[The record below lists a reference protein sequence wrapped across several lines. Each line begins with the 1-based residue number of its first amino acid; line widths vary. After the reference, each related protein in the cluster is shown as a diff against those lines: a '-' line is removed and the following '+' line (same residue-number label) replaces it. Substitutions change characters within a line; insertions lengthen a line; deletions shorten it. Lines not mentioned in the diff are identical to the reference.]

1 MHTSCLTMD
10 ILISILCGFL
20 AGLLPS
26 AGLARKLWNL
36 QCDVAHVQAQLL
48 KERNARA
55 ANTRWKDKELL
66 DELTGAAEDPKKAV
80 PLKNVDPLA
89 KFRRA

>member
-1 MHTSCLTMD
+1 MD
-10 ILISILCGFL
+10 YAISILCGFL
-20 AGLLPS
+20 AGLLPY
-26 AGLARKLWNL
+26 AGLSRKLWNL

-66 DELTGAAEDPKKAV
+66 DELTGAAEGPKSAL
-80 PLKNVDPLA
+80 PLKQVDPLA
-89 KFRRA
+89 KFKRA